1 MAQSD
6 ADYAFIEEMR
16 DWYYSFTNYI
26 ESEDEENDSL
36 QKLKDVIAFE
46 RTQSK
51 VSKALLDWT
60 LEFLT
65 TKFVHRLPL
74 LCKRNYL
81 FSYNGHVADN
91 CFTESENSRLVRDP
105 MGPRPSYRLHISC
118 DAILQHTD
126 ENYRVLISDA
136 KRYAHMRICAY
147 TFLLKTSISHFV
159 VFVLLVSQCTA

>member
-105 MGPRPSYRLHISC
+105 KWDQDH
-118 DAILQHTD
+118 HTD
-126 ENYRVLISDA
+126 FISPVMLSFSILMRITGFSLVMLRGTRTCA
-136 KRYAHMRICAY
+136 YAHI
-147 TFLLKTSISHFV
+147 HFY
-159 VFVLLVSQCTA
+159 